1 MRSVKYLQV
10 EDDTSLIRDVSS
22 KAIINNND
30 NEFEQYRRKK
40 EVLMRQHN
48 QIQHQVQEIES
59 LKKDLTEIKDILK
72 SLIKADK

>member
-40 EVLMRQHN
+40 EVLMRTHN

-72 SLIKADK
+72 SLIKVDK